1 MIYKGKV
8 LEVNNDFAIVL
19 TNSMEYLKV
28 KKKAGLLVGNQIL
41 FVEDDVYKENSISY
55 KNMLGYAAVLAVML
69 LSISFIANFS
79 AINNL
84 FTATA
89 AIVSVDINPSVELK
103 VDNKHKVIKAT
114 PLTAD
119 AHEILSDQLK
129 GLDIEDAVFAL
140 ILNAKEKQYLTP
152 ERNSILIS
160 TIAMENNFML
170 DKENL
175 RQRIEAKLEEE
186 QEIDEIL
193 IAYIEGNRKDIRE
206 ARRQNL
212 SIGKYEIYKKLVEKN
227 QEITVEQLRAMEV
240 QDIFKKGIGQL
251 KVDRMERRLKNI
263 YLKDQEQDDE
273 KEKFETD
280 EDDDTENNRGANIR
294 NDIRENI
301 KNNIKN
307 NIKENKR
314 NNIKD
319 EKKENIEDETED
331 ETEDDIRENIREN
344 IRDRIEE
351 EKGQSSNEGKPIN
364 AEERRIRDRRND
376 QEEKNDE
383 SSKSEQEDD
392 QASDE
397 EDEIEDV
404 DEEETDD

>member
-28 KKKAGLLVGNQIL
+28 KKKEGLLVGNQII
-41 FVEDDVYKENSISY
+41 FVDDDVYKENSFSY

-89 AIVSVDINPSVELK
+89 AIVSVDINPSIELK

-114 PLTAD
+114 PLNAD

-129 GLDIEDAVFAL
+129 GLDIEDAVFVL
-140 ILNAKEKQYLTP
+140 ILNAKEKQYLTA

-160 TIAMENNFML
+160 SVAMKNNFVL

-186 QEIDEIL
+186 HEIDEIL
-193 IAYIEGNRKDIRE
+193 IAYIEGNKEDIRE
-206 ARRQNL
+206 ARKQNL
-212 SIGKYEIYKKLVEKN
+212 SIGKYEIFKKSIVEN

-263 YLKDQEQDDE
+263 YLKDQEQDDDEKENDE

-280 EDDDTENNRGANIR
+280 EDSCHTSCN
-294 NDIRENI
+294 
-301 KNNIKN
+301 
-307 NIKENKR
+307 
-314 NNIKD
+314 
-319 EKKENIEDETED
+319 
-331 ETEDDIRENIREN
+331 
-344 IRDRIEE
+344 
-351 EKGQSSNEGKPIN
+351 SNSCSVYIW
-364 AEERRIRDRRND
+364 ADLV
-376 QEEKNDE
+376 
-383 SSKSEQEDD
+383 S
-392 QASDE
+392 
-397 EDEIEDV
+397 
-404 DEEETDD
+404 